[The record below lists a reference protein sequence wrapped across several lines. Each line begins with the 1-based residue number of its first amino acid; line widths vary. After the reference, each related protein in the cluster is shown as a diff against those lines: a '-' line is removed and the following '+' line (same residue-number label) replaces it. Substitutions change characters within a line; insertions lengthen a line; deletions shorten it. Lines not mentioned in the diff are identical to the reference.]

1 MAGQLVVVTGPTA
14 SGKTTWA
21 IQLAQHLETE
31 VISFDSRQLYREM
44 TIGTAQPTAAELAKV
59 PHHGVNSHSIAE
71 PQSAASFT
79 AYLLP
84 IVTDLLNRKGVAV
97 AVGGSGLYLKAL
109 LGGFD
114 NIPAKDAPLRAKL
127 EQQWQEEGLSSLLK
141 QLQTLDPVYFEE
153 VDQHNPHRVI
163 RALEVCLVSGQ
174 PFSTQ
179 RRGEG
184 QSRAFSALQIGLT
197 WPRETLYERINS
209 RVDQMLADG
218 LLKEAQRLHLSR
230 GLTSLETVGYTEL
243 FDYLEGRHDW
253 EEAIRLI
260 KRNTRRYAKRQL
272 TWFRKQP
279 IKWFAP
285 DDYAIAE
292 AWIDQQLAT

>member
-21 IQLAQHLETE
+21 IQLAQHLDTE

-44 TIGTAQPTAAELAKV
+44 TIGTAKPTAAELAKV
-59 PHHGVNSHSIAE
+59 PHHGVNSHPITE

-114 NIPAKDAPLRAKL
+114 SIPAKDPQLRAKL
-127 EQQWQEEGLSSLLK
+127 EQQWQQEGLAPLLQ
-141 QLQTLDPVYFEE
+141 QLQALDPVYFAA

-163 RALEVCLVSGQ
+163 RALEVCLVSGR
-174 PFSTQ
+174 PFSDQ
-179 RRGEG
+179 RTGEG
-184 QSRAFSALQIGLT
+184 QSRDFTALQIGVA
-197 WPRETLYERINS
+197 WPREALYERINT
-209 RVDQMLADG
+209 RVDQMLAHG
-218 LLKEAQRLHLSR
+218 LLQEAQRLHPQR
-230 GLTSLETVGYTEL
+230 GLSSLETVGYTEL

-253 EEAIRLI
+253 EEAVRLI

-279 IKWFAP
+279 VTWFAP
-285 DDYAIAE
+285 DDYARAE
-292 AWIDQQLAT
+292 AWIDQQLAP